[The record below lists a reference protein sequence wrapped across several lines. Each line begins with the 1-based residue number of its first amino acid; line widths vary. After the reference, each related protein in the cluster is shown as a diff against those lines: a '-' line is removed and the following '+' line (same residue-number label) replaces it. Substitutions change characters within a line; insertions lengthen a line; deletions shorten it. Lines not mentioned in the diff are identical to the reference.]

1 MYTVGETI
9 PVGELDAGT
18 FLLSGPAMSGKYQLL
33 VDLVVEGFEHG
44 DASLFVTTNEGA
56 GYVVE
61 DIQTGLGRHPEG
73 LGLVDCASEP
83 QGVGNEPP
91 IDRVK
96 YVSSPADLT
105 GIGIGVSEL
114 MGSFGDAGVDRVRI
128 AFYSLSTLLMYAEVE
143 TVFRFMHVLSGRVES
158 IDGLGFF
165 AVDPTAHDESVINTL
180 KQVFDGMIEL
190 RDGESGREIRFVGI
204 PGTPGDWIPR
214 V

>member
-44 DASLFVTTNEGA
+44 DAALFVTTNEGA
-56 GYVVE
+56 AYVAD
-61 DIQTGLGRHPEG
+61 DIGRRPEALGF
-73 LGLVDCASEP
+73 VDCASEP
-83 QGVGNEPP
+83 QGVGNDPP
-91 IDRVK
+91 VDRIK

-114 MGSFGDAGVDRVRI
+114 LGSFGDAGIDRVRI
-128 AFYSLSTLLMYAEVE
+128 AFYSLSTLLMYSEVE
-143 TVFRFMHVLSGRVES
+143 TVFRFMHVLSGRIDS
-158 IDGLGFF
+158 IGGLGFF

-180 KQVFDGMIEL
+180 KQVFDGIVEL
-190 RDGESGREIRFVGI
+190 RDGEAGREIRFVGV